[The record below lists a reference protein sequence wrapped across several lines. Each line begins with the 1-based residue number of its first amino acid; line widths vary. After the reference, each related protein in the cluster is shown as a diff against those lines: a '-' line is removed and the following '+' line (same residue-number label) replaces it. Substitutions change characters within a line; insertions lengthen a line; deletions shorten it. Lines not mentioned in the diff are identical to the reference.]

1 MVLQGRIVRFKARI
15 AAQDLLGGVETD
27 LRTKLDDDFHKA
39 LAAPVNALKTALNNN
54 DTAAISKATT
64 DLDTAWR
71 TQLQSLAA
79 SLTSES
85 VEVEHLASLVGASW
99 LALPARLQ
107 NVLKTVPIQALR
119 QDIADSN
126 ASKAKADVA
135 EAWEKLGKHLR
146 GPRSDWRQDFQEQAA
161 RLSGAG
167 AVGISKTNQQA
178 YQQHVQTGVLLH
190 R

>member
-85 VEVEHLASLVGASW
+85 VEVEHLASLVGPSEEESRKDPGKKLSIKFATQGLTIANWTIAPSAVISRDSSDPP
-99 LALPARLQ
+99 LAATLKCYLS
-107 NVLKTVPIQALR
+107 VLAHI
-119 QDIADSN
+119 
-126 ASKAKADVA
+126 
-135 EAWEKLGKHLR
+135 
-146 GPRSDWRQDFQEQAA
+146 RSD
-161 RLSGAG
+161 RLCSLR
-167 AVGISKTNQQA
+167 SRCRRRHHKK
-178 YQQHVQTGVLLH
+178 
-190 R
+190 